1 VLLLGGALLLYTYV
15 EGPFM
20 KLREVF
26 EKLKAA
32 SSTPAPE
39 LAASGR

>member
-15 EGPFM
+15 EVPFM

-26 EKLKAA
+26 EKPRTLA
-32 SSTPAPE
+32 STPAPE
-39 LAASGR
+39 LATSGR